1 MLRADVVAYYPTRST
16 GGLIQTC
23 QHMHRRRLTCT
34 VGTQKSEYLAPFYTE
49 RDVVNCMEIAK
60 GFYQMFYFNDILRL
74 FTLIF

>member
-1 MLRADVVAYYPTRST
+1 
-16 GGLIQTC
+16 
-23 QHMHRRRLTCT
+23 MHRRRLTCT

-74 FTLIF
+74 FTLIFSLGFAALLCKEVFTLHSTL